1 MRRSL
6 LNKQPDADIL
16 HLPNNKRAYCTACS
30 VPNQSFARSRRTG
43 GLRQTPSRSEE
54 AASCIETQ
62 EETGYMKVYRAEQ
75 IRNVALISHVGAGKT
90 SLVDAALF
98 DSGAVTR
105 QGRVDDGTSIS
116 DYDPD
121 ELKRR
126 MSLNAKVLPVE
137 WKEHKI
143 NFIDTPGYADF
154 VGEVK
159 AGLRVADAAL
169 VVVTAE
175 KGVEVGTELT
185 WQYADE
191 RNLPRMVL
199 VNKLDREN
207 TSFDNALE
215 SLRNQFGLKVVPL
228 QLPIGEQ
235 ANFKGVIDLVT
246 QKAYT
251 FEGGNKVQEVP
262 IPADM
267 QDRISTYREQLIES
281 AVESDDTI
289 MEKFLEGEELT
300 DEEILSVVKEGTR
313 TGQLIPVLCGSTAK
327 NIGVQT
333 LLDAIVD
340 YLPSAADTVPED
352 TKAFGDTLSMFVF
365 KTAAAQVGTISHFR
379 VYTGSLKPDMHVFNL
394 QTKADERIGQIMIP
408 RGKMQENATEVP
420 AGDFGAVAKLSN
432 THTGDTLSTSKD
444 ASPLEPINFPE
455 PTYTVAVF
463 PKSKADLDKMSNAL
477 ARVVEEDRTL
487 RVTRDPETADVL
499 LSGLGES
506 HLQIVI
512 EGIKRKYGVDLEA
525 REPRISYRETIR
537 KKARANGRHKRQSGG
552 HGQFGD
558 VWLEIEPLPM
568 DSPETFVF
576 EDRIVGGVV
585 PGQFIP
591 GVEKG
596 VRDSLKRGFISGNP
610 MVYVKVAL
618 VDGKYHP
625 VDSSAQ
631 SFEIAASLG
640 MQEAVPLASPTI
652 LEPIMTVTIT
662 VPEANMGDIMSDIN
676 TKRGRV
682 LGMTP
687 LGNGMQ
693 QITANV
699 PQAEMLHYATDLR
712 SITQGRGSF
721 KMEFYQY
728 EEVPAN
734 IQQEIIARY
743 KKSQEAEK

>member
-1 MRRSL
+1 
-6 LNKQPDADIL
+6 
-16 HLPNNKRAYCTACS
+16 
-30 VPNQSFARSRRTG
+30 
-43 GLRQTPSRSEE
+43 
-54 AASCIETQ
+54 
-62 EETGYMKVYRAEQ
+62 MKVYKAEN

-90 SLVDAALF
+90 SLIDAALY
-98 DSGAVTR
+98 DSGAATR
-105 QGRVDDGTSIS
+105 QGKVDEGSS
-116 DYDPD
+116 VADYDPD

-126 MSLNAKVLPVE
+126 MTLNAKVLPVE
-137 WKEHKI
+137 WKNTKI

-154 VGEVK
+154 AGEVK

-191 RNLPRMVL
+191 RNLPRMVV

-207 TSFDNALE
+207 TSFDNALK
-215 SLRNQFGLKVVPL
+215 SLRDQFGLKVVPL
-228 QLPIGEQ
+228 QIPIGEQ
-235 ANFKGVIDLVT
+235 SGFRGVVDLVS
-246 QKAYT
+246 QKGYT

-262 IPADM
+262 IPAELKE
-267 QDRISTYREQLIES
+267 SLSSYREQLIES

-289 MEKFLEGEELT
+289 MEKFLEGEELS
-300 DEEILSVVKEGTR
+300 DEEILSVVKQGTR
-313 TGQLIPVLCGSTAK
+313 TGQLIPVLCAAGSK

-340 YLPSAADTVPED
+340 YLPSAAESVSED
-352 TKAFGDTLSMFVF
+352 AKAFGDNLSVFVF
-365 KTAAAQVGTISHFR
+365 KTAAAQVGTISTFR
-379 VYTGSLKPDMHVFNL
+379 VYSGTLKPDTHVYNV
-394 QTKADERIGQIMIP
+394 QTKADERMGQLITQ
-408 RGKMQENATEVP
+408 RGKNQENATEIP
-420 AGDFGAVAKLSN
+420 AGDIGAVAKLSN
-432 THTGDTLSTSKD
+432 THTGDTLTNSKD
-444 ASPLEPINFPE
+444 STDTLDPINFLAPC
-455 PTYTVAVF
+455 YTVAVF
-463 PKSKADLDKMSNAL
+463 PKSQADLDKMSNSL
-477 ARVVEEDRTL
+477 SRVVEEDRTL
-487 RVTRDPETADVL
+487 RVSRDPETAEVL
-499 LSGLGES
+499 LAGMGES
-506 HLQIVI
+506 HIQIVV
-512 EGIKRKYGVDLEA
+512 EGIKRKYGVDLEV
-525 REPRISYRETIR
+525 REPRVSYRETIR

-568 DSPETFVF
+568 DSEETFVF
-576 EDRIVGGVV
+576 EDKIVGGVV

-631 SFEIAASLG
+631 SFEIAASLA
-640 MQEAVPLASPTI
+640 MQEAVPQASPTL
-652 LEPIMTVTIT
+652 LEPVMNVVIT
-662 VPEANMGDIMSDIN
+662 VPESNMGDVMSDIN
-676 TKRGRV
+676 SKRGRV
-682 LGMTP
+682 MGMTP
-687 LGNGMQ
+687 LDNGMQ
-693 QITANV
+693 QITATV

-721 KMEFYQY
+721 TTEFAQY

-734 IQQEIIARY
+734 VQQEIVAQY
-743 KKSQEAEK
+743 KKAAEAKK

>member
-1 MRRSL
+1 
-6 LNKQPDADIL
+6 
-16 HLPNNKRAYCTACS
+16 
-30 VPNQSFARSRRTG
+30 
-43 GLRQTPSRSEE
+43 
-54 AASCIETQ
+54 
-62 EETGYMKVYRAEQ
+62 MKVYRAEQ

-105 QGRVDDGTSIS
+105 QGKVDDGTSIA

-126 MSLNAKVLPVE
+126 MTLHAKVIPVE
-137 WKEHKI
+137 WKNTKI

-191 RNLPRMVL
+191 RHLPRMVL

-207 TSFDNALE
+207 TSFDQALD
-215 SLRNQFGLKVVPL
+215 SLRKQFGVRVVPL
-228 QLPIGEQ
+228 QIPIGEQ
-235 ANFKGVIDLVT
+235 SGFRGVVDLVS
-246 QKAYT
+246 QKGYT
-251 FEGGNKVQEVP
+251 FEGNKVQEVS
-262 IPADM
+262 IPADLK
-267 QDRISTYREQLIES
+267 DRISSYREQLIES
-281 AVESDDTI
+281 AVESDDAM
-289 MEKFLEGEELT
+289 MEKFLEGEELS
-300 DEEILSVVKEGTR
+300 DEEVLSVVKLGTSS
-313 TGQLIPVLCGSTAK
+313 GQLIPVLCGAGSK

-340 YLPSAADTVPED
+340 YLPGAADAQPEEAKAYGNTVS
-352 TKAFGDTLSMFVF
+352 LFVF
-365 KTAAAQVGTISHFR
+365 KTAAAQVGTISNFR
-379 VYTGSLKPDMHVFNL
+379 VYSGTLKPETLYNVE
-394 QTKADERIGQIMIP
+394 TKTDERLGQLIIP
-408 RGKMQENATEVP
+408 RGKTQENTTEIS

-432 THTGDTLSTSKD
+432 THTGDTLVGSKD
-444 ASPLEPINFPE
+444 ITTPLPPINSPQ
-455 PTYTVAVF
+455 PCYTVALY
-463 PKSKADLDKMSNAL
+463 PKSQADLDKMSNAL
-477 ARVVEEDRTL
+477 SRIVEEDRTL
-487 RVTRDPETADVL
+487 RVSRDPETAEVL
-499 LSGLGES
+499 LSGMGES
-506 HLQIVI
+506 HLQIVV
-512 EGIKRKYGVDLEA
+512 ESIKRKYAVDLEA
-525 REPRISYRETIR
+525 RDPRVSYRETIR
-537 KKARANGRHKRQSGG
+537 KKVRANGRHKRQTGG

-558 VWLEIEPLPM
+558 VWLEIEPLPR
-568 DSPETFVF
+568 DSEETFIF
-576 EDRIVGGVV
+576 EDKIVGGVV
-585 PGQFIP
+585 PGQYIP

-596 VRDSLKRGFISGNP
+596 VRDSLRKGFISGNP
-610 MVYVKVAL
+610 LVYIKVAL

-640 MQEAVPLASPTI
+640 MQEAVPQANPVL
-652 LEPIMTVTIT
+652 LEPLMNVTIT
-662 VPEANMGDIMSDIN
+662 VPEGNMGDVMSDIN

-682 LGMTP
+682 LGMDS

-693 QITANV
+693 RITAQV

-712 SITQGRGSF
+712 SITQGRGTF
-721 KMEFYQY
+721 TMEFSQY

-734 IQQEIIARY
+734 IQQEIVAQH
-743 KKSQEAEK
+743 KKGE

>member
-1 MRRSL
+1 
-6 LNKQPDADIL
+6 
-16 HLPNNKRAYCTACS
+16 
-30 VPNQSFARSRRTG
+30 
-43 GLRQTPSRSEE
+43 
-54 AASCIETQ
+54 
-62 EETGYMKVYRAEQ
+62 MKVYSAEH

-90 SLVDAALF
+90 SLIDAALY
-98 DSGAVTR
+98 DSGAATR
-105 QGRVDDGTSIS
+105 QGKVDEGSS
-116 DYDPD
+116 LADYEPD

-126 MSLNAKVLPVE
+126 MSLHTKVLPVE
-137 WKEHKI
+137 WRDTKI
-143 NFIDTPGYADF
+143 NLIDTPGYADF

-191 RNLPRMVL
+191 RKLPRMVL

-207 TSFDNALE
+207 TSFEQALD
-215 SLRNQFGLKVVPL
+215 SLRQQFGVKVVPL
-228 QLPIGEQ
+228 QIPIGEQ
-235 ANFKGVIDLVT
+235 SGFKGVVDLVA

-251 FEGGNKVQEVP
+251 FEGGNKVQEISV
-262 IPADM
+262 PADL
-267 QDRISTYREQLIES
+267 QDSLATFREQLIES
-281 AVESDDTI
+281 AVESDDEI
-289 MEKFLEGEELT
+289 MEKFLEGEELS
-300 DEEILSVVKEGTR
+300 DDEILSVVKKGTR
-313 TGQLIPVLCGSTAK
+313 SGELIPVLCGSASK

-340 YLPSAADTVPED
+340 YLPSAADAVPED
-352 TKAFGDTLSMFVF
+352 AQAFGNALSLLVF
-365 KTAAAQVGTISHFR
+365 KTAVAQVGTISTFR
-379 VYTGSLKPDMHVFNL
+379 VYSGTLKSDNHAFNL
-394 QTKADERIGQIMIP
+394 NTKVDERLSQLITP
-408 RGKMQENATEVP
+408 RGKNQEPATEIP
-420 AGDFGAVAKLSN
+420 AGDFGAVAKLTN
-432 THTGDTLSTSKD
+432 THTNDTLSTSKD
-444 ASPLEPINFPE
+444 AESLEPINFPA
-455 PTYTVAVF
+455 PCYTVAVS
-463 PKSKADLDKMSNAL
+463 PKSQADLDKMSNAL
-477 ARVVEEDRTL
+477 SRVLEEDRTL
-487 RVTRDPETADVL
+487 NMSRDPETAEVL
-499 LSGLGES
+499 LSGMGEA
-506 HLQIVI
+506 HLQMVL
-512 EGIKRKYGVDLEA
+512 EGIKRKFNVDLEA

-568 DSPETFVF
+568 GGEETFVF
-576 EDRIVGGVV
+576 EDKIVGGVV

-610 MVYVKVAL
+610 MVYIKVAL

-640 MQEAVPLASPTI
+640 MQEAVPQASPTI
-652 LEPIMTVTIT
+652 LEPVMTVSI
-662 VPEANMGDIMSDIN
+662 VIPESNMGDVMSDIN

-687 LGNGMQ
+687 VGNGMQ
-693 QITANV
+693 QITAHV

-721 KMEFYQY
+721 TMEFYEY

-734 IQQEIIARY
+734 IQQEIIAQY
-743 KKSQEAEK
+743 KKAQGEK

>member
-1 MRRSL
+1 
-6 LNKQPDADIL
+6 
-16 HLPNNKRAYCTACS
+16 
-30 VPNQSFARSRRTG
+30 
-43 GLRQTPSRSEE
+43 
-54 AASCIETQ
+54 
-62 EETGYMKVYRAEQ
+62 MKVYRAEQ

-90 SLVDAALF
+90 SLVDAALY
-98 DSGAVTR
+98 DSGTVTR
-105 QGRVDDGTSIS
+105 QGKVDDGTSIS

-121 ELKRR
+121 ELKRH
-126 MSLNAKVLPVE
+126 MSLNVKALPVE
-137 WKEHKI
+137 WKDHKI

-154 VGEVK
+154 AGEVK

-191 RNLPRMVL
+191 RKLPRMVFI
-199 VNKLDREN
+199 NKLDREN
-207 TSFDNALE
+207 TSFDQALE
-215 SLRNQFGLKVVPL
+215 SLRKQFGIRVVPL

-235 ANFKGVIDLVT
+235 SAFRGVVDLVS

-251 FEGGNKVQEVP
+251 FEGGNKVQEIPVP
-262 IPADM
+262 TEIKA
-267 QDRISTYREQLIES
+267 RISTYREQLIES
-281 AVESDDTI
+281 AVESDDAM
-289 MEKFLEGEELT
+289 MEKFLEGEELS
-300 DEEILSVVKEGTR
+300 DEEILSVVKLGTR
-313 TGQLIPVLCGSTAK
+313 SGQLIPVLCGSGSK
-327 NIGVQT
+327 NIGVQA

-340 YLPSAADTVPED
+340 YLPSPVDVQPED
-352 TKAFGDTLSMFVF
+352 AKAFGNNLSIFVF
-365 KTAAAQVGTISHFR
+365 KTAAAQVGTISTFR
-379 VYTGSLKPDMHVFNL
+379 VYSGTLKSDTHVYNVR
-394 QTKADERIGQIMIP
+394 TKADERMAQLVTQ
-408 RGKMQENATEVP
+408 RGKTQESASEIP
-420 AGDFGAVAKLSN
+420 AGDIGAVAKLSN
-432 THTGDTLSTSKD
+432 THAGDTLASSKD
-444 ASPLEPINFPE
+444 VTTALEPVNFPD
-455 PTYTVAVF
+455 PCFTVAVF
-463 PKSKADLDKMSNAL
+463 PRSQADLDKMSNAL
-477 ARVVEEDRTL
+477 TRIVEEDRTL
-487 RVTRDPETADVL
+487 RVARDPETAEAL
-499 LSGLGES
+499 MSGMGES
-506 HLQIVI
+506 HIQIVV
-512 EGIKRKYGVDLEA
+512 ESIKRKYGVDLEV

-558 VWLEIEPLPM
+558 VWLEIEPLPR
-568 DSPETFVF
+568 DGEETFVF
-576 EDRIVGGVV
+576 EDKIVGGVV
-585 PGQFIP
+585 PGQYIP

-610 MVYVKVAL
+610 MLYVKVAL

-640 MQEAVPLASPTI
+640 MQEAVPQASPTI

-662 VPEANMGDIMSDIN
+662 VPENNMGDVMSDIN

-687 LGNGMQ
+687 VGTGLQ

-721 KMEFYQY
+721 TTEFYQY

-743 KKSQEAEK
+743 KKEKGESEK

>member
-1 MRRSL
+1 
-6 LNKQPDADIL
+6 
-16 HLPNNKRAYCTACS
+16 
-30 VPNQSFARSRRTG
+30 
-43 GLRQTPSRSEE
+43 
-54 AASCIETQ
+54 
-62 EETGYMKVYRAEQ
+62 MKVYRAEQ

-90 SLVDAALF
+90 SLVDAALY

-105 QGRVDDGTSIS
+105 QGKVDEGSSIS

-137 WKEHKI
+137 WKNQKI

-207 TSFDNALE
+207 TSFDQALE
-215 SLRNQFGLKVVPL
+215 SLRKQFGVKVVPL
-228 QLPIGEQ
+228 QVPIGEQ
-235 ANFKGVIDLVT
+235 TNFKGVVDLVT
-246 QKAYT
+246 RKGYT
-251 FEGGNKVQEVP
+251 FEGGNKIQEVAV
-262 IPADM
+262 PADL
-267 QDRISTYREQLIES
+267 QERISSYREQLIES
-281 AVESDDTI
+281 AVESDDEI
-289 MEKFLEGEELT
+289 MEKFLEGEELS
-300 DEEILSVVKEGTR
+300 DEEVLSVVKTGTR
-313 TGQLIPVLCGSTAK
+313 NGQLIPVLCGSTSK

-333 LLDAIVD
+333 LLDAILD
-340 YLPSAADTVPED
+340 YLPSAAEAVPAD
-352 TKAFGDTLSMFVF
+352 AKAMGDTLSLFVF
-365 KTAAAQVGTISHFR
+365 KTAAQQVGTISTFR
-379 VYTGSLKPDMHVFNL
+379 VYSGTLKPDMHVQNV
-394 QTKADERIGQIMIP
+394 QTKTDERIGQLITP
-408 RGKMQENATEVP
+408 RGKMQEPATEIP
-420 AGDFGAVAKLSN
+420 AGDFGAVAKLTN
-432 THTGDTLSTSKD
+432 THTGDTLTASKD
-444 ASPLEPINFPE
+444 AAKALEPINFPA
-455 PTYTVAVF
+455 PCYTVAVA
-463 PKSKADLDKMSNAL
+463 PKSQADLDKMSNAL

-487 RVTRDPETADVL
+487 RVARDPQTAETL
-499 LSGLGES
+499 LSGMGES
-506 HLQIVI
+506 HIQIVV

-525 REPRISYRETIR
+525 HDQRVSYRETIR

-558 VWLEIEPLPM
+558 VWLEIEPLPR
-568 DSPETFVF
+568 DSEQTFVF
-576 EDRIVGGVV
+576 EDKIVGGVV

-596 VRDSLKRGFISGNP
+596 VRESLKKGFISGNP

-631 SFEIAASLG
+631 SFEVAASLG
-640 MQEAVPLASPTI
+640 MQEAVPLANPAL
-652 LEPIMTVTIT
+652 LEPIMNVTIT
-662 VPEANMGDIMSDIN
+662 VPEGNMGDVMSDIN

-682 LGMTP
+682 MGMDAI
-687 LGNGMQ
+687 GNGMQ
-693 QITANV
+693 RITAMV

-712 SITQGRGSF
+712 SITQGRGTF
-721 KMEFYQY
+721 TMEFSSY

-734 IQQEIIARY
+734 VQQELVAAH
-743 KKSQEAEK
+743 KKPE

>member
-1 MRRSL
+1 M
-6 LNKQPDADIL
+6 
-16 HLPNNKRAYCTACS
+16 
-30 VPNQSFARSRRTG
+30 
-43 GLRQTPSRSEE
+43 GL
-54 AASCIETQ
+54 
-62 EETGYMKVYRAEQ
+62 MKVYRAEQ

-90 SLVDAALF
+90 SLIDAALY

-105 QGRVDDGTSIS
+105 QGRVDDGTSVA

-121 ELKRR
+121 ELKRG
-126 MSLNAKVLPVE
+126 MSLNVKVLPVE
-137 WKEHKI
+137 WKSHKI

-191 RNLPRMVL
+191 CKLPRIVL

-207 TSFDNALE
+207 TSFDQALE
-215 SLRNQFGLKVVPL
+215 SLRAQFGVKVVPL
-228 QLPIGEQ
+228 QIPIGEQ
-235 ANFKGVIDLVT
+235 ASFRGVVDLVS

-251 FEGGNKVQEVP
+251 FEGGNKVQTLSV
-262 IPADM
+262 PADL
-267 QDRISTYREQLIES
+267 QDTISTYREQLIES
-281 AVESDDTI
+281 AVESDDEI
-289 MEKFLEGEELT
+289 MEKFLEGEELS
-300 DEEILSVVKEGTR
+300 DEEILSVVKKGTSS
-313 TGQLIPVLCGSTAK
+313 GQLIPVLCGSAGK

-333 LLDAIVD
+333 LLDAIID
-340 YLPSAADTVPED
+340 YLPNACDALPDD
-352 TKAFGDTLSMFVF
+352 AKDFGDHLSALVF
-365 KTAAAQVGTISHFR
+365 KTASAQVGTISTFR
-379 VYTGSLKPDMHVFNL
+379 VYTGAVKPDSHVYNV
-394 QTKADERIGQIMIP
+394 QTKADERLGQLISP
-408 RGKMQENATEVP
+408 RGKIQETATEIP
-420 AGDFGAVAKLSN
+420 AGDFGAVAKLTN
-432 THTGDTLSTSKD
+432 THTGDTLTDSKD
-444 ASPLEPINFPE
+444 ISTTLEPINFPA
-455 PTYTVAVF
+455 PCYTVAVV
-463 PKSKADLDKMSNAL
+463 PKSQADLDKMGNAL
-477 ARVVEEDRTL
+477 ARIAEEDRTL
-487 RVTRDPETADVL
+487 RVFRDPETAETLV
-499 LSGLGES
+499 SGMGEA
-506 HLQIVI
+506 HLQIIV
-512 EGIKRKYGVDLEA
+512 EGIKRKYAVDLDTHDQ
-525 REPRISYRETIR
+525 RISYRETIR

-558 VWLEIEPLPM
+558 VWLEIEPLPR
-568 DSPETFVF
+568 DSEQTFVF
-576 EDRIVGGVV
+576 EDKIVGGVV

-596 VRDSLKRGFISGNP
+596 VRESLKRGFISGNP

-640 MQEAVPLASPTI
+640 MQEAVPQANPVI
-652 LEPIMTVTIT
+652 LEPIMNVTIT
-662 VPEANMGDIMSDIN
+662 VPEGNMGDVMSDIN

-682 LGMTP
+682 MGMEST
-687 LGNGMQ
+687 GDGMQ
-693 QITANV
+693 QRITAAV

-721 KMEFYQY
+721 TMEFAQY

-734 IQQEIIARY
+734 VQQEIIAAH
-743 KKSQEAEK
+743 KKSDSEK

>member
-1 MRRSL
+1 
-6 LNKQPDADIL
+6 
-16 HLPNNKRAYCTACS
+16 
-30 VPNQSFARSRRTG
+30 
-43 GLRQTPSRSEE
+43 
-54 AASCIETQ
+54 
-62 EETGYMKVYRAEQ
+62 MKVYTAEH

-90 SLVDAALF
+90 SLIDAALY

-105 QGRVDDGTSIS
+105 QGKVDEGSSIG
-116 DYDPD
+116 DHDPD

-126 MSLNAKVLPVE
+126 MTLHAKVLPVE
-137 WKEHKI
+137 WKNTKI

-159 AGLRVADAAL
+159 AALRVADAVL

-185 WQYADE
+185 WNYADE

-207 TSFDNALE
+207 TSFDQALE
-215 SLRNQFGLKVVPL
+215 SLRKQFGLKVVPL

-235 ANFKGVIDLVT
+235 AGFKGVVDLVT
-246 QKAYT
+246 QKGYT

-262 IPADM
+262 IPADIKERM
-267 QDRISTYREQLIES
+267 SSYREQLIES
-281 AVESDDTI
+281 AVESDDAV
-289 MEKFLEGEELT
+289 MEKFLEGEELS
-300 DEEILSVVKEGTR
+300 DEEILSVIKQGTR
-313 TGQLIPVLCGSTAK
+313 TGQLIPVLCGSTSK

-333 LLDAIVD
+333 LLDAIAD
-340 YLPSAADTVPED
+340 YLPNAADALPED
-352 TKAFGDTLSMFVF
+352 TQAFGNNLSMFVF
-365 KTAAAQVGTISHFR
+365 KTAAAQVGTISNFR
-379 VYTGSLKPDMHVFNL
+379 IYTGTLKPDMHVYNL
-394 QTKADERIGQIMIP
+394 QTKADERIGQLITP
-408 RGKMQENATEVP
+408 RGKMQESATEIP
-420 AGDFGAVAKLSN
+420 AGDFGAVAKLAN
-432 THTGDTLSTSKD
+432 THTGDTLSSNKD
-444 ASPLEPINFPE
+444 AADPLEPVNFPE
-455 PTYTVAVF
+455 PCYTVAVF

-487 RVTRDPETADVL
+487 RVTRDPETAEVL
-499 LSGLGES
+499 LSGIGES

-512 EGIKRKYGVDLEA
+512 EGIKRKYSVDLEA

-568 DSPETFVF
+568 GGEENFIF
-576 EDRIVGGVV
+576 EDKIVGGVV
-585 PGQFIP
+585 PGQYIP

-596 VRDSLKRGFISGNP
+596 VRESLKRGFISGNP
-610 MVYVKVAL
+610 LVYIKVAL

-631 SFEIAASLG
+631 SFEVAASLG
-640 MQEAVPLASPTI
+640 MQEAVPQASPTL
-652 LEPIMTVTIT
+652 LEPVMTVNVT
-662 VPEANMGDIMSDIN
+662 VPDGNMGDIMSDIN

-687 LGNGMQ
+687 IGNGQQ

-699 PQAEMLHYATDLR
+699 PQAELLHYATDLR
-712 SITQGRGSF
+712 SITQGRGTF
-721 KMEFYQY
+721 TMEFYQY
-728 EEVPAN
+728 EEVPPN
-734 IQQEIIARY
+734 VQQEIIAQH
-743 KKSQEAEK
+743 KKAEA

>member
-1 MRRSL
+1 
-6 LNKQPDADIL
+6 
-16 HLPNNKRAYCTACS
+16 
-30 VPNQSFARSRRTG
+30 
-43 GLRQTPSRSEE
+43 
-54 AASCIETQ
+54 
-62 EETGYMKVYRAEQ
+62 MKVYSAEH

-90 SLVDAALF
+90 SLIDAALY

-105 QGRVDDGTSIS
+105 QGKVDEGSSIA
-116 DYDPD
+116 DFEPD

-126 MSLNAKVLPVE
+126 MSLHTKVLPVE
-137 WKEHKI
+137 WKDTKI
-143 NFIDTPGYADF
+143 NLIDTPGYADF

-191 RNLPRMVL
+191 RKLPRVVL

-207 TSFDNALE
+207 TSFERALD
-215 SLRNQFGLKVVPL
+215 SLRQQFGTRVVPL
-228 QLPIGEQ
+228 QIPIGEQ
-235 ANFKGVIDLVT
+235 ADFKGVVDLVT

-251 FEGGNKVQEVP
+251 FEGGNKVQEIP
-262 IPADM
+262 IPANL
-267 QDRISTYREQLIES
+267 QESVNTFREQMIES
-281 AVESDDTI
+281 AVESDDEI
-289 MEKFLEGEELT
+289 MEKFLEGETLS
-300 DEEILSVVKEGTR
+300 DEEILSVVKTGTR
-313 TGQLIPVLCGSTAK
+313 SGQLIPVLCGSASK
-327 NIGVQT
+327 NIGIQT
-333 LLDAIVD
+333 MLDALVN
-340 YLPSAADTVPED
+340 YLPSASEALPED
-352 TKAFGDTLSMFVF
+352 ARAMGDALSLLIFR
-365 KTAAAQVGTISHFR
+365 TAAAQVGTISTFR
-379 VYTGSLKPDMHVFNL
+379 VYSGTLKSDNHAINL
-394 QTKADERIGQIMIP
+394 TTKVDERLSQLVTP
-408 RGKMQENATEVP
+408 RGKNQEPATEIP
-420 AGDFGAVAKLSN
+420 AGDFGAVAKLTNS
-432 THTGDTLSTSKD
+432 HTNDTLSVNKD
-444 ASPLEPINFPE
+444 ARPLEPVNFPQ
-455 PTYTVAVF
+455 PCYTVALF
-463 PKSKADLDKMSNAL
+463 PKSQADLDKMSNAL
-477 ARVVEEDRTL
+477 SRVLEEDRTL
-487 RVTRDPETADVL
+487 SMSRDPETAEVH
-499 LSGLGES
+499 LSGMGES

-512 EGIKRKYGVDLEA
+512 EGIKRKFNVDLEA
-525 REPRISYRETIR
+525 RDPRVSYRETIR

-568 DSPETFVF
+568 GGEETFVF
-576 EDRIVGGVV
+576 EDKIVGGVV

-596 VRDSLKRGFISGNP
+596 VRESLKRGFISGNP

-640 MQEAVPLASPTI
+640 MQEAVPQASPTL
-652 LEPIMTVTIT
+652 LEPVMTVTI
-662 VPEANMGDIMSDIN
+662 VIPESNMGDVMSDIN

-682 LGMTP
+682 LGMAS
-687 LGNGMQ
+687 LENGMQ
-693 QITANV
+693 QITAHV

-721 KMEFYQY
+721 SMEFFEY

-734 IQQEIIARY
+734 VQQEIIAQH
-743 KKSQEAEK
+743 KKAQG

>member
-1 MRRSL
+1 
-6 LNKQPDADIL
+6 
-16 HLPNNKRAYCTACS
+16 
-30 VPNQSFARSRRTG
+30 
-43 GLRQTPSRSEE
+43 
-54 AASCIETQ
+54 
-62 EETGYMKVYRAEQ
+62 MKVYTAEH

-90 SLVDAALF
+90 SLIDAALY

-105 QGRVDDGTSIS
+105 QGKVDEGSSIG
-116 DYDPD
+116 DHDPD

-126 MSLNAKVLPVE
+126 MTLHAKVLPVE
-137 WKEHKI
+137 WKNTKI

-159 AGLRVADAAL
+159 AALRVADAVL

-185 WQYADE
+185 WNYADE

-207 TSFDNALE
+207 TSFDQALE
-215 SLRNQFGLKVVPL
+215 SLRKQFGLKVVPL

-235 ANFKGVIDLVT
+235 AGFKGVVDLVT
-246 QKAYT
+246 QKGYT

-262 IPADM
+262 IPADIKERM
-267 QDRISTYREQLIES
+267 SSYREQLIES
-281 AVESDDTI
+281 AVESDDAV
-289 MEKFLEGEELT
+289 MEKFLEGEELS
-300 DEEILSVVKEGTR
+300 DEEILSVIKQGTR
-313 TGQLIPVLCGSTAK
+313 TGQLIPVLCGSTSK

-333 LLDAIVD
+333 LLDAIAD
-340 YLPSAADTVPED
+340 YLPNAADALPED
-352 TKAFGDTLSMFVF
+352 TQAFGNNLSMFVF
-365 KTAAAQVGTISHFR
+365 KTAAAQVGTISNFR
-379 VYTGSLKPDMHVFNL
+379 IYTGTLKPDMHVYNL
-394 QTKADERIGQIMIP
+394 QTKADERIGQLITP
-408 RGKMQENATEVP
+408 RGKMQESATEIP
-420 AGDFGAVAKLSN
+420 TGDFGAVAKLAN
-432 THTGDTLSTSKD
+432 THTGDTLSSNKD
-444 ASPLEPINFPE
+444 AADPLEPVNFPE
-455 PTYTVAVF
+455 PCYTVAVF

-487 RVTRDPETADVL
+487 RVTRDPETAEVL
-499 LSGLGES
+499 LSGIGES

-512 EGIKRKYGVDLEA
+512 EGIKRKYSVDLEA

-568 DSPETFVF
+568 GGEENFIF
-576 EDRIVGGVV
+576 EDKIVGGVV
-585 PGQFIP
+585 PGQYIP

-596 VRDSLKRGFISGNP
+596 VRESLKRGFISGNP
-610 MVYVKVAL
+610 LVYIKVAL

-631 SFEIAASLG
+631 SFEVAASLG
-640 MQEAVPLASPTI
+640 MQEAVPQASPTL
-652 LEPIMTVTIT
+652 LEPVMTVNVT
-662 VPEANMGDIMSDIN
+662 VPEGNMGDIMSDIN

-687 LGNGMQ
+687 IGNGQQ

-699 PQAEMLHYATDLR
+699 PQAELLHYATDLR
-712 SITQGRGSF
+712 SITQGRGTF
-721 KMEFYQY
+721 TMEFYQY
-728 EEVPAN
+728 EEVPPN
-734 IQQEIIARY
+734 VQQEIIAQH
-743 KKSQEAEK
+743 KKAEA

>member
-1 MRRSL
+1 
-6 LNKQPDADIL
+6 
-16 HLPNNKRAYCTACS
+16 
-30 VPNQSFARSRRTG
+30 
-43 GLRQTPSRSEE
+43 
-54 AASCIETQ
+54 
-62 EETGYMKVYRAEQ
+62 MKVYRAEQ

-105 QGRVDDGTSIS
+105 QGKVDEGSSVS

-121 ELKRR
+121 EVKRR

-137 WKEHKI
+137 WKNCKI

-154 VGEVK
+154 SGEVK

-207 TSFDNALE
+207 TSFDQALE
-215 SLRNQFGLKVVPL
+215 SLRKRFGLKVVPL

-235 ANFKGVIDLVT
+235 SGFKGVVDLVS
-246 QKAYT
+246 QKGYT
-251 FEGGNKVQEVP
+251 FEGGTKVQEVSV
-262 IPADM
+262 PAELK
-267 QDRISTYREQLIES
+267 DRISSYREQLIES

-289 MEKFLEGEELT
+289 MEKFLEGEELS
-300 DEEILSVVKEGTR
+300 DEEILSVVKKGTR
-313 TGQLIPVLCGSTAK
+313 SGQLIPVLCSAASK
-327 NIGVQT
+327 NIAVQT
-333 LLDAIVD
+333 VLDAIVD
-340 YLPSAADTVPED
+340 YLPNAAESVPED
-352 TKAFGDTLSMFVF
+352 AEALGNNLSMFVF
-365 KTAAAQVGTISHFR
+365 KTAAAQVGTISTFR
-379 VYTGSLKPDMHVFNL
+379 IYSGALKPDTHVFNV
-394 QTKADERIGQIMIP
+394 QTKADERIGQLITP
-408 RGKMQENATEVP
+408 RGKTQENATEIP
-420 AGDFGAVAKLSN
+420 GGDIGAVAKLSN
-432 THTGDTLSTSKD
+432 SHTGDTLTSSKD
-444 ASPLEPINFPE
+444 AITTLAPINFPD
-455 PTYTVAVF
+455 PCFTVAVF

-487 RVTRDPETADVL
+487 RVTRDPQTAEVL
-499 LSGLGES
+499 LSGMGES
-506 HLQIVI
+506 HIQIVV
-512 EGIKRKYGVDLEA
+512 EGIKRKHGVDLEV
-525 REPRISYRETIR
+525 RDPRISYRETIR

-568 DSPETFVF
+568 GSEETFVF
-576 EDRIVGGVV
+576 EDKIVGGVV
-585 PGQFIP
+585 PGQYIP

-640 MQEAVPLASPTI
+640 MQEAVPQASPTI
-652 LEPIMTVTIT
+652 LEPVMTVTIT
-662 VPEANMGDIMSDIN
+662 VPENNMGDVMSDLN

-687 LGNGMQ
+687 LGNGLQ

-699 PQAEMLHYATDLR
+699 PQAETLHYATDLR

-721 KMEFYQY
+721 TMEFYQY

-734 IQQEIIARY
+734 IQQEIIAQH
-743 KKSQEAEK
+743 KKAESEK

>member
-1 MRRSL
+1 
-6 LNKQPDADIL
+6 
-16 HLPNNKRAYCTACS
+16 
-30 VPNQSFARSRRTG
+30 
-43 GLRQTPSRSEE
+43 
-54 AASCIETQ
+54 
-62 EETGYMKVYRAEQ
+62 MKVYTAEH

-90 SLVDAALF
+90 SLIDAALY

-105 QGRVDDGTSIS
+105 QGKVDEGSSIA

-126 MSLNAKVLPVE
+126 MTLHAKVLPVE
-137 WKEHKI
+137 WKNTKI

-159 AGLRVADAAL
+159 AALRVADAAL
-169 VVVTAE
+169 MVVTAE
-175 KGVEVGTELT
+175 KSVEVGTELT

-191 RNLPRMVL
+191 RNLPRVVL

-207 TSFDNALE
+207 TSFETALE
-215 SLRNQFGLKVVPL
+215 ALRNQFGVKVVPL

-235 ANFKGVIDLVT
+235 SGFRGVIDLVSR
-246 QKAYT
+246 KGYT
-251 FEGGNKVQEVP
+251 FEGGNKVQEVA
-262 IPADM
+262 IPSDI
-267 QDRISTYREQLIES
+267 QDRVSTYREQLIES
-281 AVESDDTI
+281 AVESDDTL
-289 MEKFLEGEELT
+289 MEKFLEGEELN
-300 DEEILSVVKEGTR
+300 DEEVLTVVKLGTR
-313 TGQLIPVLCGSTAK
+313 TGQLIPVLCGSGSK

-340 YLPSAADTVPED
+340 YLPSAADAVPD
-352 TKAFGDTLSMFVF
+352 DAQAFGSNTSVFVF
-365 KTAAAQVGTISHFR
+365 KTAAAQVGTISNFR
-379 VYTGSLKPDMHVFNL
+379 VYSGSLKSDTHLVNL
-394 QTKADERIGQIMIP
+394 QTKADERIGQISIP
-408 RGKMQENATEVP
+408 RGKSQENASEIA
-420 AGDFGAVAKLSN
+420 AGDFGAVAKLAN
-432 THTGDTLSTSKD
+432 THTGDTLSNAKD
-444 ASPLEPINFPE
+444 ATPLDSIDFPE
-455 PTYTVAVF
+455 PSYTVAVF
-463 PKSKADLDKMSNAL
+463 PKSKADLDKMGNAL
-477 ARVVEEDRTL
+477 NRIVEEDRTL
-487 RVTRDPETADVL
+487 HVTRDPQTAEVL
-499 LSGLGES
+499 LSGIGES
-506 HLQIVI
+506 HIQITI

-568 DSPETFVF
+568 DSEETFVF
-576 EDRIVGGVV
+576 EDKIVGGVV
-585 PGQFIP
+585 PGQYIP

-596 VRDSLKRGFISGNP
+596 VRESLKRGFVSGNP

-631 SFEIAASLG
+631 SFEVAASLG
-640 MQEAVPLASPTI
+640 MQEAVPMASPTI
-652 LEPIMTVTIT
+652 LEPVMTATIT
-662 VPEANMGDIMSDIN
+662 VPESNMGDIMSDIN

-682 LGMTP
+682 LGMST

-721 KMEFYQY
+721 KLEFYQY
-728 EEVPAN
+728 EEVPVN
-734 IQQEIIARY
+734 VQQEIIAQH
-743 KKSQEAEK
+743 KKAQEAEK

>member
-1 MRRSL
+1 
-6 LNKQPDADIL
+6 
-16 HLPNNKRAYCTACS
+16 
-30 VPNQSFARSRRTG
+30 
-43 GLRQTPSRSEE
+43 
-54 AASCIETQ
+54 
-62 EETGYMKVYRAEQ
+62 MKVYTAEN

-90 SLVDAALF
+90 SLLDAALY
-98 DSGAVTR
+98 DTGAVTR
-105 QGRVDDGTSIS
+105 QGKVDEGSSVADH
-116 DYDPD
+116 DPD

-126 MSLNAKVLPVE
+126 MTLNAKVLPVE
-137 WKEHKI
+137 WKNSKI

-191 RNLPRMVL
+191 RKLPRMVL
-199 VNKLDREN
+199 INKLDREN
-207 TSFDNALE
+207 TSFDQALE

-235 ANFKGVIDLVT
+235 TGFRGVVDLVS
-246 QKAYT
+246 QKGYT
-251 FEGGNKVQEVP
+251 FEGGNKVQEVS
-262 IPADM
+262 IPAELKDK
-267 QDRISTYREQLIES
+267 ISSYREQLIES
-281 AVESDDTI
+281 AVESDDDV
-289 MEKFLEGEELT
+289 MEKFLEGEELS
-300 DEEILSVVKEGTR
+300 DEEILSVVKKGTR
-313 TGQLIPVLCGSTAK
+313 SGQLIPVLCGSGSK

-340 YLPSAADTVPED
+340 YLPSAADSVPED
-352 TKAFGDTLSMFVF
+352 AKAFDNNLSMFVF
-365 KTAAAQVGTISHFR
+365 KTAAAQVGTISNFR
-379 VYTGSLKPDMHVFNL
+379 VYTGTLKPDSHVYNV
-394 QTKADERIGQIMIP
+394 QTKADERIGQLIIP
-408 RGKMQENATEVP
+408 RGKSQDTATEIP

-432 THTGDTLSTSKD
+432 THTGDTLTSSKD
-444 ASPLEPINFPE
+444 VTATLEPINFPE
-455 PTYTVAVF
+455 PSYTVAVF
-463 PKSKADLDKMSNAL
+463 PRSKADLDKMSNAL

-487 RVTRDPETADVL
+487 RIARDPETAEVL
-499 LSGLGES
+499 LSGIGES
-506 HLQIVI
+506 HIQITL

-558 VWLEIEPLPM
+558 VWLEIEPLPLGGE
-568 DSPETFVF
+568 ETFVF
-576 EDRIVGGVV
+576 EDKIVGGVV

-596 VRDSLKRGFISGNP
+596 VRESLKRGFISGNP
-610 MVYVKVAL
+610 LVYVKVAL

-640 MQEAVPLASPTI
+640 MQEAVPQANPTI

-662 VPEANMGDIMSDIN
+662 VPESNMGDVMSDIN

-687 LGNGMQ
+687 VGNGMQ

-699 PQAEMLHYATDLR
+699 PQAEMLHYASDLR

-721 KMEFYQY
+721 TMELYQY
-728 EEVPAN
+728 EEVPPN
-734 IQQEIIARY
+734 VQQEIIAQH
-743 KKSQEAEK
+743 KKEKAEAEK